1 MSGEVPTR
9 AGPGPKQVTG
19 IVTSAKMQKTRAV
32 QVVRLERHEK
42 YGKFMR
48 KHTTFKVHDEKEV
61 SREGDTVLIVETRPI
76 SKTKRWRLIEVIEKS
91 RYGGALAV
99 PGAED
104 SADTSRSRDASASRE
119 ARDDA
124 SGPREAQ
131 DDDSASREAPDDDSA
146 SREARDGAPDDDSG
160 SSEARDD
167 DSASREA
174 RDGAEESSSPSAET
188 DGEEG
193 GSR

>member
-1 MSGEVPTR
+1 MSGEAPSSSTR
-9 AGPGPKQVTG
+9 GPKQITG

-42 YGKFMR
+42 YGKFVR
-48 KHTTFKVHDEKEV
+48 RHTTFKVHDEKEV

-104 SADTSRSRDASASRE
+104 SAARAAEAAAGAASAAE
-119 ARDDA
+119 ATA
-124 SGPREAQ
+124 G
-131 DDDSASREAPDDDSA
+131 SASAAEEAAGSASTAEEAPARA
-146 SREARDGAPDDDSG
+146 SEEETA
-160 SSEARDD
+160 SSRPA
-167 DSASREA
+167 
-174 RDGAEESSSPSAET
+174 G
-188 DGEEG
+188 GEEG
-193 GSR
+193 GAP

>member
-1 MSGEVPTR
+1 MSGEAPTR

-42 YGKFMR
+42 YGKFVR

-91 RYGGALAV
+91 RYGGALEV

-104 SADTSRSRDASASRE
+104 SAIRAAGDSASR
-119 ARDDA
+119 
-124 SGPREAQ
+124 
-131 DDDSASREAPDDDSA
+131 DDSASR
-146 SREARDGAPDDDSG
+146 
-160 SSEARDD
+160 EARDD

-174 RDGAEESSSPSAET
+174 RDGARDDDSGSREARDDSGGDESASRDEAGSREAEESSSST

-193 GSR
+193 GPR

>member
-1 MSGEVPTR
+1 MSGEAPSSSTR
-9 AGPGPKQVTG
+9 GPKQITG

-42 YGKFMR
+42 YGKFVR
-48 KHTTFKVHDEKEV
+48 RHTTFKVHDEKEV

-104 SADTSRSRDASASRE
+104 SAVRAAEAAAGAALAAEDAAARAAEAEAASA
-119 ARDDA
+119 
-124 SGPREAQ
+124 
-131 DDDSASREAPDDDSA
+131 
-146 SREARDGAPDDDSG
+146 
-160 SSEARDD
+160 
-167 DSASREA
+167 
-174 RDGAEESSSPSAET
+174 PSA
-188 DGEEG
+188 GEEG
-193 GSR
+193 VAP